1 MVICNANNYLKS
13 KKIVDQLRQS
23 LLSTAVM
30 VRLQGIDPDEA
41 LRVFADLLRGKT
53 DDKEENRL

>member
-41 LRVFADLLRGKT
+41 LWVLADLLRGKT